1 MKVYKMKRFVWF
13 LLIVPFLFGCEGA
26 DVEYK
31 YPVKVGR
38 GDQYGYEEPEKFFGK
53 DGFSLFESGSSKDS
67 GSSGGGGIGVNS
79 FLWRASLDTI
89 AFMPLLSA
97 DPFGGVIIT
106 DWYGPPESQGERFK
120 LNIFILGTS
129 LRSDGVRAT
138 VFRQTKGREGSWMD
152 ASRDEKLDRDVE
164 DSILTRARELK
175 INSLPQR

>member
-1 MKVYKMKRFVWF
+1 MSIV
-13 LLIVPFLFGCEGA
+13 LITGSCGLVGSESVKFFTSKGF
-26 DVEYK
+26 DVI
-31 YPVKVGR
+31 GIDNNFR
-38 GDQYGYEEPEKFFGK
+38 QKFFGK
-53 DGFSLFESGSSKDS
+53 DGFSLFESGGSKES

-138 VFRQTKGREGSWMD
+138 VFKQTKGKEGSWMD

>member
-1 MKVYKMKRFVWF
+1 MKR
-13 LLIVPFLFGCEGA
+13 LFGLVLIAPLLLACEGL
-26 DVEYK
+26 DVKYE
-31 YPVKVGR
+31 YPVKVGP
-38 GDQYGYEEPEKFFGK
+38 GNQYGYKEPEKFFGK
-53 DGFSLFESGSSKDS
+53 DGLTLFDNTGVSQG
-67 GSSGGGGIGVNS
+67 GGRSGGVGIGVNS

-106 DWYGPPESQGERFK
+106 DWYGPSEAQNERFK
-120 LNIFILGTS
+120 LNVFILGKT

-138 VFRQTKGREGSWMD
+138 VFKQVKGTDGSWVD
-152 ASRDEKLDRDVE
+152 AARDGELDRDVE

>member
-1 MKVYKMKRFVWF
+1 MKRFFWS
-13 LLIVPFLFGCEGA
+13 LLIAPILFGCEGA
-26 DVEYK
+26 DIEYK
-31 YPVKVGR
+31 SPVKVGPN
-38 GDQYGYEEPEKFFGK
+38 QYGYEEQEKFFGK
-53 DGFSLFESGSSKDS
+53 DGITFFDNTGGSKGS

-106 DWYGPPESQGERFK
+106 DWYGPPGSQDERFK
-120 LNIFILGTS
+120 LNVFILGKT

-138 VFRQTKGREGSWMD
+138 VFKQMKVTDGSWVD
-152 ASRDEKLDRDVE
+152 AARDGALDRDVE

-175 INSLPQR
+175 INSLSQR

>member
-1 MKVYKMKRFVWF
+1 MKRFFWS
-13 LLIVPFLFGCEGA
+13 LLITPILFGCEGA
-26 DVEYK
+26 DIEYK
-31 YPVKVGR
+31 YPVKVGA

-53 DGFSLFESGSSKDS
+53 DGLTFFDNIGESKGS
-67 GSSGGGGIGVNS
+67 GTSGGSGIGVNS

-106 DWYGPPESQGERFK
+106 DWYGPPEAQNERFK
-120 LNIFILGTS
+120 LNVFILGKT

-138 VFRQTKGREGSWMD
+138 VFKQVKGTDGSWVD
-152 ASRDEKLDRDVE
+152 AARDGQLDRDVE

-175 INSLPQR
+175 VNSLAQR

>member
-1 MKVYKMKRFVWF
+1 MKIFSSSARLSETSVQRRA
-13 LLIVPFLFGCEGA
+13 IH
-26 DVEYK
+26 VERSW
-31 YPVKVGR
+31 PNFTPL
-38 GDQYGYEEPEKFFGK
+38 PEKFFGK
-53 DGFSLFESGSSKDS
+53 DGFTLFESGGSKESSS
-67 GSSGGGGIGVNS
+67 GSGGIGVNS

-106 DWYGPPESQGERFK
+106 DWYGPPESQDERFK
-120 LNIFILGTS
+120 LNVFILGKT

-138 VFRQTKGREGSWMD
+138 VFKQVKGADGSWVD
-152 ASRDEKLDRDVE
+152 AARNGQLDRDVE

>member
-1 MKVYKMKRFVWF
+1 MVKTASHYLKAEVQKKAAQGVEGLASTVFSGALHWTQLRSC
-13 LLIVPFLFGCEGA
+13 LF
-26 DVEYK
+26 
-31 YPVKVGR
+31 
-38 GDQYGYEEPEKFFGK
+38 
-53 DGFSLFESGSSKDS
+53 
-67 GSSGGGGIGVNS
+67 
-79 FLWRASLDTI
+79 
-89 AFMPLLSA
+89 LSA

>member
-1 MKVYKMKRFVWF
+1 MKVYEMKRFVWF
-13 LLIVPFLFGCEGA
+13 LLIVPLLFGCEGA
-26 DVEYK
+26 DIEYK
-31 YPVKVGR
+31 YPVKVGA
-38 GDQYGYEEPEKFFGK
+38 GNQYAYEEPEKFFGK

-120 LNIFILGTS
+120 LNIFILGTG

-138 VFRQTKGREGSWMD
+138 VFRQTKGREGSWMV
-152 ASRDEKLDRDVE
+152 AS
-164 DSILTRARELK
+164 A
-175 INSLPQR
+175 Q